1 MNTVPDRPAVP
12 TTSPAVLSAPERVA
26 GTVAPSR
33 FTRLEKEAVHPTTR
47 RLLAAAVVAQPL
59 LIAVNALF
67 HPPVDITGPG
77 LLAGAAAG
85 PTAWF
90 AVHVVA
96 ALGALLSGPAAVG
109 LRTLVARPP
118 KRLASTGVALTFVGS
133 AVLSLSFATE
143 ASVLRLAATALDQAD
158 AAALAEAYT
167 RTPEFFAIPVGV
179 LAGVLGA
186 VLIGAALLAGRSVPR
201 WQPVVYLLGT
211 LASLTAAPGSPV
223 GPMAFA
229 AVAVASAAMAARIV
243 RVPELTPT
251 RPPVPAAL

>member
-1 MNTVPDRPAVP
+1 MNTVSDRPVAPMARPAVQP
-12 TTSPAVLSAPERVA
+12 VT
-26 GTVAPSR
+26 G
-33 FTRLEKEAVHPTTR
+33 

-67 HPPVDITGPG
+67 HPPVDITGAG
-77 LLAGAAAG
+77 LLAGAAAE

-96 ALGALLSGPAAVG
+96 ALGALLGGPAAAG
-109 LRTLVARPP
+109 LRTLVAGR
-118 KRLASTGVALTFVGS
+118 KRLASTGVALASVGS
-133 AVLSLSFATE
+133 VVLSLSFATE
-143 ASVLRLAATALDQAD
+143 ASVLRLAATALDHTD
-158 AAALAEAYT
+158 AVVLAEAYT

-179 LAGVLGA
+179 FAGVLGA
-186 VLIGAALLAGRSVPR
+186 VLIGAALLGGSNVPR

-211 LASLTAAPGSPV
+211 LASLSAAPGSSI

-243 RVPELTPT
+243 RIPDPTPT
-251 RPPVPAAL
+251 RNVVG